1 MKIIS
6 LRWMQ
11 YPVCN
16 SIRPSAGTAIF
27 LLMVFLLLLPA
38 LPASGAA
45 RDWPTKQITVIVPWA
60 TGASTDMTPR
70 TLGPRMSKILGVPI
84 QVVNKPGGSGIMGT
98 LDAVKAPPDG
108 YTLLMDCGGT
118 SSIQEAWSENLPYK
132 VEERTYIARAISAP
146 LVLIVPAA
154 SPWKTVDDLVQAHR
168 TNPAGITF
176 GVIGGTGVP
185 DVDIAQ
191 FRAAM
196 VAKGIDI
203 SKTRPV
209 TYKGRGE
216 VGPAIAGGHISYSF
230 TTPSAC
236 KALVGAGKIRAL
248 AVSSAQRYKGMPDV
262 PTTAEAGFP
271 SVDMVYWA
279 GFGGPPGL
287 PATIAKIVDNATK
300 ETLTDPDVI
309 DKLDKLGMEPFYL
322 PGDAYRK
329 FVFDEVKSVK
339 SLKLK

>member
-1 MKIIS
+1 MKTKMF
-6 LRWMQ
+6 RRK
-11 YPVCN
+11 YPRGLH
-16 SIRPSAGTAIF
+16 SRPVVGIVAF
-27 LLMVFLLLLPA
+27 LLVVCLTILVPPA
-38 LPASGAA
+38 NSAA
-45 RDWPTKQITVIVPWA
+45 RDWPTKQITIIVPWA
-60 TGASTDMTPR
+60 AGASTDMTPR

-84 QVVNKPGGSGIMGT
+84 QVVNKPGGSGIIGT
-98 LDAVKAPPDG
+98 LEAVKSPTDG

-118 SSIQEAWSENLPYK
+118 SSIQAAWSENLPYK
-132 VEERTYIARAISAP
+132 VEERSYIARVIAAP
-146 LVLIVPAA
+146 LVLIVPAS

-196 VAKGIDI
+196 VAKGVDI

-209 TYKGRGE
+209 TYKGSGE

-236 KALVGAGKIRAL
+236 KALVDAGKIRAL
-248 AVSSAQRYKGMPDV
+248 AVSTAKRYGGLPNV
-262 PTTAEAGFP
+262 PTTIEAGYP
-271 SVDMVYWA
+271 SIDMVYWA

-287 PATIAKIVDNATK
+287 PANIVKTVDNAAK
-300 ETLTDPDVI
+300 EALADPDVI
-309 DKLDKLGMEPFYL
+309 AKLDKLGIEPFYL
-322 PGDAYRK
+322 SGDAYKK
-329 FVFDEVKSVK
+329 FVFDEVKSIK
-339 SLKLK
+339 SLKIK

>member
-1 MKIIS
+1 MQTKMYRRMYHRGLHS
-6 LRWMQ
+6 LGLA
-11 YPVCN
+11 V
-16 SIRPSAGTAIF
+16 GTI
-27 LLMVFLLLLPA
+27 VFLLIVSLVLPA
-38 LPASGAA
+38 PPAHGAA
-45 RDWPTKQITVIVPWA
+45 KDWPTKQITIIVPWA
-60 TGASTDMTPR
+60 AGASTDMTPR

-84 QVVNKPGGSGIMGT
+84 QVVNKPGGSGIIGT
-98 LDAVKAPPDG
+98 LEAVKSPPDG

-118 SSIQEAWSENLPYK
+118 SSIQEAWSDNLPYK
-132 VEERTYIARAISAP
+132 VEERTYIARVISAP
-146 LVLIVPAA
+146 LVLIVPAS

-191 FRAAM
+191 FRAAIL
-196 VAKGIDI
+196 AKGVDI

-209 TYKGRGE
+209 TYKGSGE

-236 KALVGAGKIRAL
+236 KALVDAGKIRAL
-248 AVSSAQRYKGMPDV
+248 AVSSAKRYKGLPDV
-262 PTTAEAGFP
+262 PTTAEAGYP

-287 PATIAKIVDNATK
+287 PANIVKIMDNAAK
-300 ETLTDPDVI
+300 EALTDPDVI
-309 DKLDKLGMEPFYL
+309 DKLDKLGIEPFYL
-322 PGDAYRK
+322 SGDAYRK
-329 FVFDEVKSVK
+329 FVFDEVKSIK
-339 SLKLK
+339 SLKIK

>member
-1 MKIIS
+1 MGIRS
-6 LRWMQ
+6 LRWMR
-11 YPVCN
+11 CRDCIA
-16 SIRPSAGTAIF
+16 IRPVAEIITF
-27 LLMVFLLLLPA
+27 LLVVSLLLPA
-38 LPASGAA
+38 APANGAA
-45 RDWPTKQITVIVPWA
+45 RDWPTKQITIIVPWA
-60 TGASTDMTPR
+60 AGASTDMTPR

-84 QVVNKPGGSGIMGT
+84 QVVNKPGGSGIIGT
-98 LDAVKAPPDG
+98 LEAVKAPPDG

-132 VEERTYIARAISAP
+132 VEERSYIARAILAP

-196 VAKGIDI
+196 VARGVDV

-209 TYKGRGE
+209 TYKGSGE

-236 KALVGAGKIRAL
+236 KALVEAGRIRAL
-248 AVSSAQRYKGMPDV
+248 AVSSAKRYRGLPDV

-287 PATIAKIVDNATK
+287 PANIAKIVDNAAK
-300 ETLTDPDVI
+300 EALTDPDVV

-322 PGDAYRK
+322 SGDAYRK

-339 SLKLK
+339 SLKIK

>member
-1 MKIIS
+1 MKTEMLQRKYHRGHHSPGATVAFLACLLTVS
-6 LRWMQ
+6 L
-11 YPVCN
+11 
-16 SIRPSAGTAIF
+16 A
-27 LLMVFLLLLPA
+27 LLP
-38 LPASGAA
+38 LPANGAA
-45 RDWPTKQITVIVPWA
+45 KDWPTKQITIIVPWA
-60 TGASTDMTPR
+60 PGASTDMTPR

-84 QVVNKPGGSGIMGT
+84 QVVNKPGGSGIIGT
-98 LDAVKAPPDG
+98 LEAVKAPPDG

-118 SSIQEAWSENLPYK
+118 SSIQAAWSENLPYK
-132 VEERTYIARAISAP
+132 VEERSYIARVIAAP
-146 LVLIVPAA
+146 LVLIVPAS
-154 SPWKTVDDLVQAHR
+154 SPYKTVEDLVQAHR

-203 SKTRPV
+203 SKARPV
-209 TYKGRGE
+209 TYKGSGE

-236 KALVGAGKIRAL
+236 KALVDAGKIRAL
-248 AVSSAQRYKGMPDV
+248 AVSTAKRYSGLPNV
-262 PTTAEAGFP
+262 PTTIEAGYP

-287 PATIAKIVDNATK
+287 PANVAKIVDNAAK
-300 ETLTDPDVI
+300 EALADPDVI
-309 DKLDKLGMEPFYL
+309 AKLDKLGIEPFYL
-322 PGDAYRK
+322 SGDAYKK
-329 FVFDEVKSVK
+329 FVFDEVKSIK
-339 SLKLK
+339 SLKIK

>member
-1 MKIIS
+1 MKTKMFRRIYYRGLHSLGPAVGIFIS
-6 LRWMQ
+6 LLI
-11 YPVCN
+11 V
-16 SIRPSAGTAIF
+16 SI
-27 LLMVFLLLLPA
+27 MLPA
-38 LPASGAA
+38 VPANGAA
-45 RDWPTKQITVIVPWA
+45 KDWPTKQITIIVPWA
-60 TGASTDMTPR
+60 AGASTDMTPR

-84 QVVNKPGGSGIMGT
+84 QVVNKPGGSGIIGT
-98 LDAVKAPPDG
+98 LEAVKSPPDG

-146 LVLIVPAA
+146 LVLIVPAS
-154 SPWKTVDDLVQAHR
+154 SPLKSMEDLVQAHR
-168 TNPAGITF
+168 TNPANITF

-196 VAKGIDI
+196 VAKGVDI

-209 TYKGRGE
+209 TYKGSGE

-236 KALVGAGKIRAL
+236 KSLVDAGKIRAL
-248 AVSSAQRYKGMPDV
+248 AVSSAKRYKGLPDV
-262 PTTAEAGFP
+262 PTTAEAGYP

-287 PATIAKIVDNATK
+287 PANIIKIVDNAAK
-300 ETLTDPDVI
+300 EALTDPDVV
-309 DKLDKLGMEPFYL
+309 DKLDKLGMETFYL

-329 FVFDEVKSVK
+329 FVFDEVKSIK
-339 SLKLK
+339 SLKIK

>member
-1 MKIIS
+1 MKIKLFRPKRDRGRRFSNPVADIVTLFLIVS
-6 LRWMQ
+6 LA
-11 YPVCN
+11 V
-16 SIRPSAGTAIF
+16 
-27 LLMVFLLLLPA
+27 LLPA
-38 LPASGAA
+38 ADSDAA
-45 RDWPTKQITVIVPWA
+45 DWPTKQITIIVPWA
-60 TGASTDMTPR
+60 PGASTDMTPR
-70 TLGPRMSKILGVPI
+70 TLAPKMSKILGVPI
-84 QVVNKPGGSGIMGT
+84 QVVNKPGGSGIIGT
-98 LDAVKAPPDG
+98 LEAVKAPPDG

-132 VEERTYIARAISAP
+132 VEERTNIARVIAAP
-146 LVLIVPAA
+146 LVLIVPAS
-154 SPWKTVDDLVQAHR
+154 SPWKTVEDLVQAHR

-196 VAKGIDI
+196 AAKGVEI

-209 TYKGRGE
+209 TYKGSGE

-236 KALVGAGKIRAL
+236 KALVDAGKIRAL
-248 AVSSAQRYKGMPDV
+248 AVSTARRYSGLPNV
-262 PTTAEAGFP
+262 PTTAEAGYP

-287 PATIAKIVDNATK
+287 PASIVKIVDNAAK
-300 ETLTDPDVI
+300 EALTDPDVI
-309 DKLDKLGMEPFYL
+309 AKLDKLGIEPFYQT
-322 PGDAYRK
+322 GEGFRK
-329 FVFDEVKSVK
+329 FVFDEVRSIK
-339 SLKLK
+339 SLKIK